1 MIKFVLNN
9 GDEYDVAEADIPK
22 FVQSVEQDGL
32 QIVGYYGTDTIPE
45 NQENRQEV
53 ILSDLDKEK
62 NLKRTEV
69 ALNTDTPPE
78 TTEGPIY
85 TPMEYIATDIPES
98 RKGSFD
104 EEYAQYLKGIQARTM
119 GKGGGV
125 YRGDK
130 FYEEKDIAE
139 AQRALP
145 QYEEYVK
152 VDEAEIYENKQKE
165 YLEKFKKDSEAPSDI
180 RLQTAPGPGASILNP
195 LDAYSDIEKRMYNS
209 WKQTGEFVVDE
220 SIIKEETDRQK
231 KKKNRYFLEDL
242 SEGARI
248 KFAKIKDEKAKEQE
262 SEKKTIIEQANA
274 NGNTLN
280 QLKASFENETKFGT
294 LTKER
299 AYEIQTKAYT
309 IAKELDK
316 QFARLIELEQEQGN
330 TIGVLNNLKKTY
342 SNAEQLAGIVNS
354 LAVKAATGAS
364 SIFDMVSPVPTG
376 SKKESDATVYLS
388 KLHRSIEEY
397 NQEFLPESFEFKDVD
412 NMEDFGTW
420 VLDSFINQ
428 LPYLAALATPYAIP
442 FYTGTG
448 FLGKLADFK
457 TEEALAKEEIEK
469 KYAQLQNASDEEK
482 EQIYL
487 ELEKQKAIINRGD
500 GVKLLT
506 AGIYGL
512 AEGID
517 AVTDRFLLFGKFVP
531 VAKAANLT
539 TKAGKRQVR
548 KKFDIKK
555 INQKIIGNSLKRIP
569 MGAGVELI
577 QENTTNVIQNG
588 VDRSLGKNVSLFENA
603 DETTAQSILFGSG
616 FGGAHTMSTAGG
628 IMLNAY
634 ASFENKKKVQN
645 LFKRKNEIQKL
656 INTKGGNLVQSL
668 QYEKDLK
675 KVNDEI
681 LGYVQRDIAY
691 LTDMD
696 FEDQKEFFELDLQLK
711 KIKDNYEK
719 EMLDGSNSRE
729 QREAIAELRKQE
741 WEEVINK
748 QNALIASSKNKNVNN
763 LQKDPSSKFDTEQD
777 TKARIAYGDFL
788 YSRKQINVHNEDSDL
803 FDNEF
808 EVFDKDLKEIE
819 KFLSNE
825 ENKNK
830 KIKLS
835 NGKEITFK
843 EADLIFR
850 QSENPADKA
859 LFYAGKTTGSQKRFI
874 TYFPDRIVRDAQ
886 FTGKYG
892 NEALHEYTHA
902 YLHSLGID
910 KNEFERIYDALE
922 KQLKKQKGRG
932 KEGKA
937 FLNRL
942 RRVINIYNKDKNPDG
957 SNRFSKSDIA
967 DELMV
972 TIGDLIINKTL
983 SKTADADFF
992 EILGFRLK
1000 NLIQNQFGKDVAEG
1014 FKNLNNSNDVANF
1027 IENFQKSVI
1036 FNTKERVATNTI
1048 EEEKEINE
1056 SASKSNLQDLLSA
1069 EENKAAFIAKTLQDS
1084 KGEFPISM
1092 LDSKFGQELAPVL
1105 ENLAKKRFDPIPED
1119 ATRVVD
1125 ENRSNARK
1133 QWKEVLLNE
1142 IIADVSNNYKPGEQ
1156 NLDKYVTIRA
1166 FQRSNRTAKTL
1177 GIQSTIEK
1185 GGGGIA
1191 TDITEAFNIA
1201 SEQTNIAGES
1211 IIDLL
1216 DLSQEFK
1223 TKILDFE
1230 EKALIKAEK
1239 ALVGKNLTDV
1249 KKLKERNKAFAE
1261 IFVDRLFN
1269 DIATELGKN
1278 TKTSDAFSQYLD
1290 KNFDPLLNAALT
1302 YIDFQMGSGIS
1313 SDWSLNNPPSKK
1325 EFIDYYE
1332 GKDIAPGKPA
1342 SLKSDRKKKL
1352 NNAIARA
1359 IANEARIKLAEK
1371 NPKIAEKFK
1380 SDTGIGLASRM
1391 DVELFLQKSK
1401 NDFIKNLKRLNL
1413 DLKNDKFENGEVKF
1427 TSFKNKDEFDEYI
1440 EYQKTH
1446 VWSLVPRAFIEF
1458 STFKTSN
1465 QYANKNLSQIS
1476 GAKNVDKGLKKY
1488 AFKKIQDEIQ
1498 KFKNWGPD
1506 FILPNG
1512 EVITNFRNSPYK
1524 TAIQK
1529 NLDKIIKAYNEGKH
1543 DFDAEL
1549 AIRKFNE
1556 RNNAIGREMF
1566 KRFNEA
1572 ISKDKQ
1578 KAIGIIGFLEL
1589 AQNNGEHPIRYLAE
1603 VVGGSINPVG
1613 FTKGKSFRKL
1623 EYEHAMQQVHVMRT
1637 LISSMLDSSR
1647 DFHMDMEAVLNNFKL
1662 IALDNN
1668 DNVKLEKAGLAHDM
1682 GPGWEVYSSS
1692 WLERYFNEMVA
1703 MYDDG
1708 IDPNGIIHINGKTFA
1723 EVYNVNTNGFNPVN
1737 IGKASKSEEQEIYD
1751 ELQAIDELEANFKIT
1766 PDSRARR
1773 EELQQKLKDKKLK
1786 PIYDELQAI
1795 DELEANFKITP
1806 ESKARREELQEK
1818 LNIGKAARSTLD
1830 YEFNKI
1836 LEAQSGVK
1844 AEAIFSEDRAK
1855 KLAGK
1860 SGKFQFFIPYS
1871 AEDFI
1876 GLTYPTLAKGKAGE
1890 DAQQWYKDNII
1901 QPYARGYRDY
1911 EAEKT
1916 VTLNKWEALK
1926 KKIKNTPSNLKK
1938 DAVRGFSN
1946 EEAIRVYLWN
1956 SQNVAPETLAKK
1968 DIKALTKYVEGNKEL
1983 LDFAQQIRSLLGKE
1997 GYPKPTPDWLA
2008 GTLTTDLI
2016 GHINTVS
2023 RSKHLKEWS
2032 DAVHIVYSK
2041 DNLNKLRAL
2050 YGDKYVEALVN
2061 IINRMKSGRN
2071 RISGNRLESAWLN
2084 YVGSGAVGTIM
2095 FFNSRSALLQTISS
2109 LNYVNFT
2116 FNNPLAV
2123 GKAFANQPQFWK
2135 DFAFLFNSDYMQ
2147 SRRKGLKTDIDADE
2161 IANAAAMSKNK
2172 VRAALSY
2179 ILKKGY
2185 LPTQY
2190 ADNFAIAFGGAS
2202 FYRNKVNSLIKQGL
2216 SEKEAQK
2223 QAFLEFQE
2231 TSEEAQQ
2238 SARPDRISMQQASS
2252 LGRLILAFA
2261 NTPMQYARII
2271 KKSSLDLVNGRG
2283 DWKENIGK
2291 IIWYSSMQNLI
2302 FTSLQQALFA
2312 MAFDDDDDTSEK
2324 DKEKYI
2330 RTLNGMADTILRG
2343 TGVGGAVI
2351 SVIKNGILKYIE
2363 EQNSKRPDY
2372 TKVGLE
2378 ALNLSPPISSRIK
2391 KMINIGRVFTYRQTR
2406 KEMRELGYDI
2416 DNPYYQV
2423 AGQSLSAAFNLPAD
2437 RLVQKMRNIKDA
2449 LDDQNET
2456 WQRIALALGWPDWQL
2471 GIDDKKSESINNTVS
2486 IEHLKNINL
2495 KSYKDL
2501 IKKQKEQ
2508 IKAFK
2513 SSPNKKLKK
2522 GVAGVAHKDGTIE
2535 IAPDLSP
2542 KERKL
2547 TLLHEQQHQIDMK
2560 SGKLNYDKKFVYY
2573 NGNKYA
2579 RKNGKIMYN
2588 GKAYKEGDPDLPW
2601 EKRAYKAERT
2611 RKFLYA

>member
-32 QIVGYYGTDTIPE
+32 QIVGYYGADTIPE

-53 ILSDLDKEK
+53 VLSDLDKEK

-78 TTEGPIY
+78 TTEGDIY
-85 TPMEYIATDIPES
+85 TPIEYTPTNIPES
-98 RKGSFD
+98 SKGSFD
-104 EEYAQYLKGIQARTM
+104 EEYAQYLKGLQARTM

-125 YRGDK
+125 YAGDK

-152 VDEAEIYENKQKE
+152 VDEAKIYENKQKE
-165 YLEKFKKDSEAPSDI
+165 YLEKFKKDSKAPSDI

-195 LDAYSDIEKRMYNS
+195 LDTYSDIEKRMYNS
-209 WKQTGEFVVDE
+209 WKQTGEFTVDE
-220 SIIKEETDRQK
+220 SIIKEETDREK

-294 LTKER
+294 LTEER
-299 AYEIQTKAYT
+299 ASEIQTKAYT

-330 TIGVLNNLKKTY
+330 TVEVLNNLKKTY
-342 SNAEQLAGIVNS
+342 SNAEQLEGIVNS
-354 LAVKAATGAS
+354 LAVKSALGVS
-364 SIFDMVSPVPTG
+364 SIFDIGLYEDRDT
-376 SKKESDATVYLS
+376 TVYLS
-388 KLHRSIEEY
+388 KLNRSIQEY
-397 NQEFLPESFEFKDVD
+397 NQEFLPESFEWKDVD
-412 NMEDFGTW
+412 NMKDFRTW

-469 KYAQLQNASDEEK
+469 KYTQLQNASDEEK

-506 AGIYGL
+506 AGIYGM

-517 AVTDRFLLFGKFVP
+517 AVTDRFLLFGKFTP
-531 VAKAANLT
+531 VSKATKLAAKDVK
-539 TKAGKRQVR
+539 KA
-548 KKFDIKK
+548 FDIKS
-555 INQKIIGNSLKRIP
+555 INKKIIGNSLKRIP
-569 MGAGVELI
+569 IGAGVELI

-603 DETTAQSILFGSG
+603 DETSAQSILFGSG

-634 ASFENKKKVQN
+634 ASFENKKKVQE
-645 LFKRKNEIQKL
+645 LFKRKNEIQKI
-656 INTKGGNLVQSL
+656 INNKGGNLFEAL
-668 QYEKDLK
+668 QLEKDLK
-675 KVNDEI
+675 KINDEI

-691 LTDMD
+691 LADMD
-696 FEDQKEFFELDLQLK
+696 FDDQKEFFELDLQLK
-711 KIKDNYEK
+711 KIKDNYQK
-719 EMLDGSNSRE
+719 EMLNGNNSRE
-729 QREAIAELRKQE
+729 QREAIAELRRQE
-741 WEEVINK
+741 WDEVINK

-763 LQKDPSSKFDTEQD
+763 LQKDSSSKFDTKED

-788 YSRKQINVHNEDSDL
+788 YSRKQINVHNEDSNL
-803 FDNEF
+803 FDDEF

-850 QSENPADKA
+850 QSENSADKA
-859 LFYAGKTTGSQKRFI
+859 LFYAGKRTGSQKRFI

-922 KQLKKQKGRG
+922 KQLKKGKSKG
-932 KEGKA
+932 KYKT
-937 FLNRL
+937 FLNKL
-942 RRVINIYNKDKNPDG
+942 RRTIDIYQQDKNPDG

-1014 FKNLNNSNDVANF
+1014 FKNLNNANDVANF

-1036 FNTKERVATNTI
+1036 FNTKERVATNAI

-1084 KGEFPISM
+1084 KGEFPDSM

-1119 ATRVVD
+1119 ATRIVD

-1133 QWKEVLLNE
+1133 QWKEELLNE

-1166 FQRSNRTAKTL
+1166 FQRSNRTAKNL

-1191 TDITEAFNIA
+1191 TDITEAFDVA
-1201 SEQTNIAGES
+1201 SEQAGPITES
-1211 IIDLL
+1211 IVDLL
-1216 DLSQEFK
+1216 SLSEEFK
-1223 TKILDFE
+1223 TKAQDLK

-1239 ALVGKNLTDV
+1239 ALVGKDFTDV
-1249 KKLKERNKAFAE
+1249 KKLKERNKAFAD

-1269 DIATELGKN
+1269 DISAELGKN

-1290 KNFDPLLNAALT
+1290 KNFKPLLNSALT
-1302 YIDFQMGSGIS
+1302 YVDFQMGSGIS
-1313 SDWSLNNPPSKK
+1313 SNWSLDNPPSKE

-1352 NNAIARA
+1352 NNAVARA
-1359 IANEARIKLAEK
+1359 IANETRVELAEK
-1371 NPKIAEKFK
+1371 NPEIAEKFK
-1380 SDTGIGLASRM
+1380 KDTGIGLASRM

-1401 NDFIKNLKRLNL
+1401 NDFIKNLKRLEL

-1427 TSFKNKDEFDEYI
+1427 TSFKNKDEFDQYL

-1458 STFKTSN
+1458 STAKSSN

-1476 GAKNVDKGLKKY
+1476 GAKDVDKGLKKY
-1488 AFKKIQDEIQ
+1488 AFKRIQDEIK
-1498 KFKNWGPD
+1498 KFDNWGPD
-1506 FILPNG
+1506 FTLPNG

-1529 NLDKIIKAYNEGKH
+1529 NLNRIIKSHNEKTPH
-1543 DFDAEL
+1543 DRDAEL

-1566 KRFNEA
+1566 RRFNEA
-1572 ISKDKQ
+1572 ISEDKQ

-1613 FTKGKSFRKL
+1613 FTKKNSFRLL

-1637 LISSMLDSSR
+1637 LVSSMLDSSR

-1703 MYDDG
+1703 MYDGG
-1708 IDPNGIIHINGKTFA
+1708 IDPNGIIHITGKTFA

-1737 IGKASKSEEQEIYD
+1737 IGKASKSQEQEIYD
-1751 ELQAIDELEANFKIT
+1751 ELQAIDELEANFNIT

-1795 DELEANFKITP
+1795 NELEANFKITP
-1806 ESKARREELQEK
+1806 DSRARREELQEK

-1890 DAQQWYKDNII
+1890 YAQQWYKDNII

-2032 DAVHIVYSK
+2032 DAVDIVYSK

-2216 SEKEAQK
+2216 SEKEAQE

-2231 TSEEAQQ
+2231 TSEESQQ
-2238 SARPDRISMQQASS
+2238 SARPDKISMQQASS

-2283 DWKENIGK
+2283 DWKENLGK
-2291 IIWYSSMQNLI
+2291 ILWYSSMQNLI

-2351 SVIKNGILKYIE
+2351 SVVKNGILKYIE
-2363 EQNSKRPDY
+2363 EKNSKRPDY

-2378 ALNLSPPISSRIK
+2378 AINLSPPISSRIK
-2391 KMINIGRVFTYRQTR
+2391 KMINIGRVFTYRQT
-2406 KEMRELGYDI
+2406 
-2416 DNPYYQV
+2416 
-2423 AGQSLSAAFNLPAD
+2423 
-2437 RLVQKMRNIKDA
+2437 
-2449 LDDQNET
+2449 
-2456 WQRIALALGWPDWQL
+2456 
-2471 GIDDKKSESINNTVS
+2471 KKKCVN
-2486 IEHLKNINL
+2486 
-2495 KSYKDL
+2495 
-2501 IKKQKEQ
+2501 
-2508 IKAFK
+2508 
-2513 SSPNKKLKK
+2513 
-2522 GVAGVAHKDGTIE
+2522 
-2535 IAPDLSP
+2535 
-2542 KERKL
+2542 
-2547 TLLHEQQHQIDMK
+2547 
-2560 SGKLNYDKKFVYY
+2560 
-2573 NGNKYA
+2573 
-2579 RKNGKIMYN
+2579 
-2588 GKAYKEGDPDLPW
+2588 
-2601 EKRAYKAERT
+2601 
-2611 RKFLYA
+2611 